1 MNVLIMG
8 CGRVGARLAAML
20 DAEGHDVTIM
30 DVNAQSFARL
40 DPEFR
45 GTAVL
50 GDGTE
55 EESLRKAGVEETDA
69 FIATTEG
76 DNYNIMAAQLAKRLF
91 NVPRVVCRIYDP
103 PRGELFQTLG
113 LEVISPTT
121 VVAQLLKE
129 KVEG

>member
-45 GTAVL
+45 GAAVL

-55 EESLRKAGVEETDA
+55 EESLRKAGVEEADA
-69 FIATTEG
+69 FVATTEG

-91 NVPRVVCRIYDP
+91 NVSKVVCRVYDP

-121 VVAQLLKE
+121 IVAQLLKE

>member
-1 MNVLIMG
+1 
-8 CGRVGARLAAML
+8 ML

-45 GTAVL
+45 GAAVL

-55 EESLRKAGVEETDA
+55 EESLRKAGVEEVDA
-69 FIATTEG
+69 FVATTEG

-91 NVPRVVCRIYDP
+91 SVSKVVCRVYDP

-121 VVAQLLKE
+121 IVAQLLKE

>member
-20 DAEGHDVTIM
+20 DAEGHDVTVM

-91 NVPRVVCRIYDP
+91 NVPRVVCRVYDP